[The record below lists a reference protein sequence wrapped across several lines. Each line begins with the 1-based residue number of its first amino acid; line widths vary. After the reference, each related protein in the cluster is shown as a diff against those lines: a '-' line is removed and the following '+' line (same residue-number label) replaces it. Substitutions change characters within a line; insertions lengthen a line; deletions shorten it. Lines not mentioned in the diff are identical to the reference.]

1 VEATALFDALGWAT
15 DRPGDCASALLRLFD
30 RLETEAKNPGVF
42 DVLRGLTTSVML
54 STVTRASTPP
64 VIATYDIEQL
74 SIVNLR
80 MPDWATLDA
89 PRKDSI
95 KLKLAPVEL
104 RDCLDATLQPEPLTD
119 FKFGTSS
126 PHPASRKQHISKLA

>member
-1 VEATALFDALGWAT
+1 MDATALFDALGWAT
-15 DRPGDCASALLRLFD
+15 DRPGDCASALLRLLD
-30 RLETEAKNPGVF
+30 RLETELAKNPEAF
-42 DVLRGLTTSVML
+42 DVLRGLTTSLML

-64 VIATYDIEQL
+64 VIATHDIAEQL

-95 KLKLAPVEL
+95 KPN
-104 RDCLDATLQPEPLTD
+104 
-119 FKFGTSS
+119 
-126 PHPASRKQHISKLA
+126 